1 MRIVR
6 PGDTYRDSFA
16 VQSSTG
22 AAANA
27 DSLPTAAA
35 YKNGTADGAVTVTV
49 ANATT
54 GAYVLSFAVPGGYA
68 AGDVVQAL
76 VTAVV
81 GGVTVVGWSSPVTV
95 AGFPATALPNAA
107 AGANGGVPTGNA
119 SGHVTLADGSLT
131 TGKLGAFAL
140 AKTTNITGFNDVAA
154 GAAMTLTAGER
165 TAVANEVEA
174 QIIDETD
181 SEKVLTAITDKI
193 ASANPSLS
201 GLTLGAIASAVRD
214 VANAS
219 PAADSLGAAVNAV
232 KERTSNLPDDPADES
247 LVIAAADAIMTR
259 LGAPAGASVSADVAA
274 LPAATGAVV
283 TAAHGGGSY
292 LRNTEPPTAAA
303 ISSQVASD
311 LAAAHGAGSWVT
323 ATGFATPGA
332 AMTLTAAGLDAVLV
346 AGKPLPVALRIIGA
360 AVAGPLTDSQTD
372 EEAFLDFAG
381 TLSHTVTADAS
392 GNRTLITYA

>member
-1 MRIVR
+1 
-6 PGDTYRDSFA
+6 
-16 VQSSTG
+16 
-22 AAANA
+22 
-27 DSLPTAAA
+27 
-35 YKNGTADGAVTVTV
+35 V
-49 ANATT
+49 ANA
-54 GAYVLSFAVPGGYA
+54 
-68 AGDVVQAL
+68 
-76 VTAVV
+76 
-81 GGVTVVGWSSPVTV
+81 
-95 AGFPATALPNAA
+95 N
-107 AGANGGVPTGNA
+107 
-119 SGHVTLADGSLT
+119 
-131 TGKLGAFAL
+131 
-140 AKTTNITGFNDVAA
+140 
-154 GAAMTLTAGER
+154 
-165 TAVANEVEA
+165 
-174 QIIDETD
+174 
-181 SEKVLTAITDKI
+181 
-193 ASANPSLS
+193 
-201 GLTLGAIASAVRD
+201 
-214 VANAS
+214 

-332 AMTLTAAGLDAVLV
+332 AMILTAGGLDAVLV

-381 TLSHTVTADAS
+381 VLSHTVTVDAS